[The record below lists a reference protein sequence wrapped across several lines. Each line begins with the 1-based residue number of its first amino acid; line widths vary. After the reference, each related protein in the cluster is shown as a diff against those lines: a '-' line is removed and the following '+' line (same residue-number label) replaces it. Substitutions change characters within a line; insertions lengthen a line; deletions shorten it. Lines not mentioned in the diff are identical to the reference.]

1 MSTQNQ
7 PTAKPSWLSKTID
20 KGMEIWKYV
29 SVGVWH
35 DQRNVWYVNTLKTL
49 NLSLK
54 SFFNSDIQTQACAMT
69 YRTLLAI
76 VPALALLFAIAGGF
90 GFKNTLQ
97 AELFDIFP
105 AQKTAISYALGF
117 IDSYLSSYS
126 EGLFVG
132 VGAVFLLWTL
142 ISLLG
147 NIEDTFNLIWGLK
160 EGRSFGRKIVDYTAM
175 LMILPIVMLCASG
188 LSLLLSSTLQTWF
201 HWNFMSP
208 FIKIILEGLS
218 WVLTWLFFGLLY
230 LLMPNT
236 KVKFANAFM
245 AGVFAGTGFL
255 VLQWLFI
262 TGQLY
267 VARYN
272 AIYGS
277 FSFLPLML
285 LWTQLTWVI
294 IFAGGVVCYSSQNIY
309 MYNFNDAIEN
319 MSSRYY
325 SHLILA
331 ICAVVVQRFLADEGA
346 TSPAHLV
353 KDYKLPP
360 RLGSMVCDKLVAA
373 GILSI
378 VLIDSKHNTR
388 GYLPALSPDKITVA
402 EIYNRLDS
410 IGSSDF
416 IPDFDEN
423 FPGVISAFAD
433 ILENEEKA
441 TSKILVSELKI
452 KHITNK

>member
-7 PTAKPSWLSKTID
+7 PTAKPSWFTKTFD

-54 SFFNSDIQTQACAMT
+54 SFFQFRYPDSGMRDDLPHSAGNCSGTGTAICNRRRIWIQKHA
-69 YRTLLAI
+69 
-76 VPALALLFAIAGGF
+76 AGR
-90 GFKNTLQ
+90 
-97 AELFDIFP
+97 AFDIFP

-132 VGAVFLLWTL
+132 VGVVFLLWTL

-245 AGVFAGTGFL
+245 AGAFAGTGFL

-319 MSSRYY
+319 ISSRYY

-331 ICAVVVQRFLADEGA
+331 ICAVVVQRFIADEGA

-360 RLGSMVCDKLVAA
+360 RLGTMICDKLVAA

-378 VLIDSKHNTR
+378 VLIDSKHNAR

-416 IPDFDEN
+416 IPDFDKN
-423 FPGVISAFAD
+423 FPGVITAFGD
-433 ILENEEKA
+433 ILENEEK
-441 TSKILVSELKI
+441 SLHRYLYQNLKSNI
-452 KHITNK
+452 